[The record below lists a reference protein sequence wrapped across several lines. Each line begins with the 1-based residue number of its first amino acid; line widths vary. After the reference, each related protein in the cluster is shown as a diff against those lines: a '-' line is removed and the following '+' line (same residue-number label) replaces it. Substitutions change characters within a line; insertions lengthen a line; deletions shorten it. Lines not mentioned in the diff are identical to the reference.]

1 MQAAAGRLLRQSR
14 LGHPRRVCRPP
25 LQVRAETTD
34 VFGEGKGGMEVIQ
47 EIAAKV
53 QQQVRNIP
61 SPPRRVGCGCSRCS
75 CWCWSRALLGRA
87 IQHSQ
92 PMETTT
98 QSRPSRTVAW
108 WPHGLVCVCVL
119 QAVPWDEVY
128 NEIAAREMALLDAL
142 VGGKGLEEHMETFY
156 LASLQQAVTRSA
168 VSVVADAAASAS
180 ASAGAQGQQQKV

>member
-1 MQAAAGRLLRQSR
+1 MLPLLMLVLVTRAARARNPTQPAHGNNNPIPPVAHGGVVATR
-14 LGHPRRVCRPP
+14 LG
-25 LQVRAETTD
+25 
-34 VFGEGKGGMEVIQ
+34 
-47 EIAAKV
+47 
-53 QQQVRNIP
+53 
-61 SPPRRVGCGCSRCS
+61 
-75 CWCWSRALLGRA
+75 
-87 IQHSQ
+87 
-92 PMETTT
+92 
-98 QSRPSRTVAW
+98 
-108 WPHGLVCVCVL
+108 VCVCVL